1 MDSSSSR
8 SRRKFPSAGRF
19 YVGRI
24 ARGDRHHWHSCWPA
38 PAGCPSGTRS
48 STRMSCGNK
57 LKQLGLGL
65 HNYHAAYD
73 RLPPGGG
80 GTVVINGGA
89 IVGGGSAPFSN
100 EWNLSANAAILPYIE
115 QQPLWE
121 LLSNP
126 YTSSA
131 ARGDTG
137 SNVYPSMGPRQR
149 AMGINTHLGE
159 PKWERFCVPAIQG
172 QPRMHI

>member
-1 MDSSSSR
+1 
-8 SRRKFPSAGRF
+8 
-19 YVGRI
+19 
-24 ARGDRHHWHSCWPA
+24 
-38 PAGCPSGTRS
+38 
-48 STRMSCGNK
+48 MSCGNN

-137 SNVYPSMGPRQR
+137 SNVYPSMGP
-149 AMGINTHLGE
+149 A
-159 PKWERFCVPAIQG
+159 PAGNGNQYSPWRTQVGTFLCPSHPG